1 MKVCL
6 VIIYNHQHNNNI
18 KIINKLYGGKF
29 SRIVHLM
36 PFYDGDPND
45 DVITIFESSYCFQ
58 GFIAQGSSK
67 FIKEEYNYYFF
78 LADDCILNPKITE
91 ESMCEY
97 FGLSGK
103 EAYIKNLESLTY
115 KKGIIAFPKMNI
127 CISKNGISKLSAFD
141 DNNHFMYIHRAY
153 KKLENTREF
162 KIQNYIPTKRRMKN
176 KYKKHGIEIDNYA
189 PPLLLS
195 FSDLVICPKAEVYD
209 FCRLCGVFAAVNLHV
224 ELAIPTALA
233 LVCKKIIT
241 EKELNRQ
248 GKYGLQ
254 NHVNTVVKKTD
265 EIHKLFNEKLLF
277 IHPIKLSKCRV

>member
-1 MKVCL
+1 
-6 VIIYNHQHNNNI
+6 
-18 KIINKLYGGKF
+18 
-29 SRIVHLM
+29 
-36 PFYDGDPND
+36 
-45 DVITIFESSYCFQ
+45 
-58 GFIAQGSSK
+58 
-67 FIKEEYNYYFF
+67 
-78 LADDCILNPKITE
+78 
-91 ESMCEY
+91 
-97 FGLSGK
+97 
-103 EAYIKNLESLTY
+103 
-115 KKGIIAFPKMNI
+115 
-127 CISKNGISKLSAFD
+127 
-141 DNNHFMYIHRAY
+141 
-153 KKLENTREF
+153 
-162 KIQNYIPTKRRMKN
+162 MKN